1 MKKLMILPLL
11 LMLSACVSYYQPKT
25 ALVDGVYYAEDDPA
39 YVVYRGG
46 YPAAA
51 YYPWSTLDT
60 FYLSYYSFGL
70 RYGYPSVYYPY
81 SSYNSPPWYMSF
93 YNYPFDSPYSGN
105 CWHYGD
111 CRYRNY
117 GGYGGGGHNSYA
129 ENSSA
134 NRRNRSEADQS
145 VDGSENS
152 INDENS
158 KSSAGRSFASTEPV
172 GYSGKKGLVIRSSQT
187 TVSGKTQLE
196 PGASVAARQIEVA
209 SGKNT
214 ISSQTAQVK
223 TKRSNSS
230 AARTSYR
237 STAYVRSSRR
247 VYAGNSSWSHTSNR
261 SRSSKRGSSSS
272 SASPE

>member
-1 MKKLMILPLL
+1 MKKLLILPLL

-70 RYGYPSVYYPY
+70 RYGYPSVFYPY
-81 SSYNSPPWYMSF
+81 SYYGSPPWYMSF
-93 YNYPFDSPYSGN
+93 YNYPFNSRGD

-117 GGYGGGGHNSYA
+117 GGYGGGGHNRYA
-129 ENSSA
+129 ANNSENRRNHSEGNQSVNSRENSS
-134 NRRNRSEADQS
+134 
-145 VDGSENS
+145 G
-152 INDENS
+152 DENS
-158 KSSAGRSFASTEPV
+158 KSPAGRSYASTEPV
-172 GYSGKKGLVIRSSQT
+172 GYAGKRGMEIRSSQAT
-187 TVSGKTQLE
+187 TSGRPQLE
-196 PGASVAARQIEVA
+196 PVASVTSRQIKVA
-209 SGKNT
+209 SSNNT
-214 ISSQTAQVK
+214 ISNQTAQA
-223 TKRSNSS
+223 KRRHSS
-230 AARTSYR
+230 GASKSYR
-237 STAYVRSSRR
+237 STAYVRSSRSA
-247 VYAGNSSWSHTSNR
+247 YAGNSGWSHTSNR